1 MKTFNVETEK
11 VGTTLHVRLFGEF
24 DLLAYDNVDEVLSDA
39 QAHDQPDMVVDLRGL
54 SFIDSSGIRALLRAN
69 LRAEEAGGTLKLL
82 AGPANVQ
89 RVFEVAGLGTKL
101 HFIASDPA

>member
-1 MKTFNVETEK
+1 METFKVETEK
-11 VGTTLHVRLFGEF
+11 VGTTVHVRLFGEF

-39 QAHDQPDMVVDLRGL
+39 QAHDQPDIVIDLRGL

-69 LRAEEAGGTLKLL
+69 LRAEEAARTLRLIP
-82 AGPANVQ
+82 GPNNVQ
-89 RVFEVAGLGTKL
+89 RVFEVAGLDTKL